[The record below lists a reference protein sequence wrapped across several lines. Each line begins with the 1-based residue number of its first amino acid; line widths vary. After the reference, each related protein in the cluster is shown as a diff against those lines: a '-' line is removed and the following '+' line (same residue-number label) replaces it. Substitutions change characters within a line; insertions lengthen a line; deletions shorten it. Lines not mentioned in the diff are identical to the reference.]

1 VKIQGDSGSFPKRLD
16 GILNALSIVRGNQQ
30 MNSKRSLMTALV
42 GLAML
47 ATPIT
52 AAAYD
57 NNYNHN
63 KSHAERVA
71 SSVNSTRSFAATR
84 NFNHSFANTNAFH
97 GNAVA
102 RHDFREERRL
112 ADANAY
118 RNYGRGY
125 AAPGYYGAP
134 AYAAV
139 PAYGAAPYAAAPYY
153 GGNGGGGGGC
163 GAARSVVNNY
173 YRDRNTGH
181 PAAAYDLLAQNRW
194 AFRSGCT
201 SGATTGGGMLSGLG
215 GLGGLGRGYNG
226 GGYNQPYGGG
236 YNGGGYNQP
245 YGGGSMLSPLLQYIR

>member
-1 VKIQGDSGSFPKRLD
+1 M
-16 GILNALSIVRGNQQ
+16 LSIVRGNQQ

-63 KSHAERVA
+63 NSHAARVA

-84 NFNHSFANTNAFH
+84 NFNHSFANANAFH

-102 RHDFREERRL
+102 RHDFREERRM
-112 ADANAY
+112 ADLNAY

-125 AAPGYYGAP
+125 AAPGYVAAPVYGAP

-139 PAYGAAPYAAAPYY
+139 PAYGAAAPYY
-153 GGNGGGGGGC
+153 GAVGGGGGC

-201 SGATTGGGMLSGLG
+201 SGAATGGGMLG
-215 GLGGLGRGYNG
+215 GLGGLGRLGGGYN
-226 GGYNQPYGGG
+226 GGYNQPYG
-236 YNGGGYNQP
+236 GGGYNQP
-245 YGGGSMLSPLLQYIR
+245 YGGGSMLAPLLQYIR

>member
-1 VKIQGDSGSFPKRLD
+1 MF
-16 GILNALSIVRGNQQ
+16 
-30 MNSKRSLMTALV
+30 SKRSLMTAMV

-57 NNYNHN
+57 HNYNHN
-63 KSHAERVA
+63 NAHAARVA
-71 SSVNSTRSFAATR
+71 SAVNSAPRSFATTR
-84 NFNHSFANTNAFH
+84 NFNHSFTNGNAFHGNAFH

-112 ADANAY
+112 ADLNAY

-125 AAPGYYGAP
+125 SSPGYYGAP
-134 AYAAV
+134 AYVAA
-139 PAYGAAPYAAAPYY
+139 PAYGVPAYAAAPSYY
-153 GGNGGGGGGC
+153 GGGGGGGGC
-163 GAARSVVNNY
+163 NSARRVMNSY

-194 AFRSGCT
+194 AFNSGC
-201 SGATTGGGMLSGLG
+201 GAGGASAGGGMLG
-215 GLGGLGRGYNG
+215 GLGGVGNYANPNYR
-226 GGYNQPYGGG
+226 GGYNGGG

-245 YGGGSMLSPLLQYIR
+245 YGGSSMLSPLLQYIR